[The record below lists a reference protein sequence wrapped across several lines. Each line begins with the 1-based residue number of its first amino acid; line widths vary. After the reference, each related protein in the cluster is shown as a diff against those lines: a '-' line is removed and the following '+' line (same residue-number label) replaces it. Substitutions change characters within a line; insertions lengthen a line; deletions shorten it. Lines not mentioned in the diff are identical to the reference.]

1 MDAQQLA
8 EVAAEIRE
16 HGDDNLLGAIKTHR
30 AAFGSGLKTAR
41 EAVEILLTDEH
52 ATLEPDGLVRRGA
65 AADIAAT
72 VVPKVEKLLAEGDYV
87 GAVRFTRERTGLH
100 LRDSR
105 AIVEQVAEA
114 RGQKVP
120 KVGCAGLGVML
131 FAVGWGVTRML

>member
-1 MDAQQLA
+1 MDAEQLA
-8 EVAAEIRE
+8 GIAAEIRE
-16 HGDDNLLGAIKTHR
+16 HGETSELGAVKTHR
-30 AAFGSGLKTAR
+30 AAFGSGLKTAK
-41 EAVEILLTDEH
+41 EAVEILLADPD

-72 VVPKVEKLLAEGDYV
+72 VVPKVTKLLAEGDYV

-105 AIVEQVAEA
+105 RIVEQVAEA

-120 KVGCAGLGVML
+120 KVGCAGLSAVVI
-131 FAVGWGVTRML
+131 AVGWGVTRML